1 MPAAPSTRWLAT
13 PLSRRL
19 YLIFMLIRYA
29 KLAVLALAGSL
40 LGQPRPASAQ
50 TVTGPRGEVFARRI
64 VARQLSDPWEV
75 TYGPDNYLWLTEAKG
90 YRVSRLDPTT
100 GAKTVVLD
108 LSPERQFPRYDQ
120 VPDQLD
126 GGKPW
131 PQGGLMG
138 LALHP
143 QLLQG
148 QPYVYLAYLYR
159 FAGAGE
165 PGKGGAPNYGGY
177 FFTTRL
183 VRYEYQPQAQTLRNP
198 VVLCDTLP
206 GSSDHNGG
214 RLLIAPVGGR
224 DYLFYGIGDLGAGQF
239 DNGGR
244 PNHAQQ
250 PSHYEGKVLRFNLTP
265 DADPGP
271 ADQWLPNDNPFA
283 TAGHQTAVWTS
294 GNRNPQG
301 LAYAVVGSAGHLY
314 ESEHGPFSDDE
325 INMLEPGKNY
335 GHPLVIGYND
345 NNYNGLAAGVS
356 DHATLPGVWQTAYPF
371 IGSENANATAIGAAT
386 YRDPIKT
393 LYPNANQFLNEL
405 FAKTKAHDPHAPEWP
420 SEAPSSLAVYTAA
433 AIPGWQ
439 NSLLLPTLKHG
450 KLIRLQLNAAGTGVT
465 GDTLTYFKAPVRYRD
480 LALAPDGRH
489 IYLATDSASVTSGP
503 SKEDPKST
511 SCKGCILE
519 FTYQRGGQ
527 PAPAAVPAGAASPA
541 ERRRVAAPGR
551 AAGK

>member
-1 MPAAPSTRWLAT
+1 MPKLFTLIALGGVLLSARWQPAT
-13 PLSRRL
+13 
-19 YLIFMLIRYA
+19 
-29 KLAVLALAGSL
+29 
-40 LGQPRPASAQ
+40 AQ
-50 TVTGPRGEVFARRI
+50 TTTGPRGETFVRRV
-64 VARQLSDPWEV
+64 VARQLSDPWEI

-90 YRVSRLDPTT
+90 YRVSRLDPAT
-100 GAKTVVLD
+100 GTKTVLLD
-108 LSPERQFPRYDQ
+108 LSQARNFPRYDKT
-120 VPDQLD
+120 PDAVD

-138 LALHP
+138 MALHP
-143 QLLQG
+143 QLLHG
-148 QPYVYLAYLYR
+148 QPYVYLAYIYR
-159 FAGAGE
+159 YAGASQ

-183 VRYEYQPQAQTLRNP
+183 VRYEYQPGTQQLTNP
-198 VVLCDTLP
+198 VTVCDTLP

-214 RLLIAPVGGR
+214 RLAIAPVDGK
-224 DYLFYGIGDLGAGQF
+224 DYLFYSIGDLGAGQF

-250 PSHYEGKVLRFNLTP
+250 ASHYEGKILRFNLTP
-265 DADPGP
+265 DTDAQP

-283 TAGHQTAVWTS
+283 AASHQSAVWST
-294 GNRNPQG
+294 GHRNPQG
-301 LAYAVVGSAGHLY
+301 LAYAVVGGTGHLY

-325 INMLEPGKNY
+325 INLIERGKNY

-345 NNYNGLAAGVS
+345 GNYDGLAAGVS
-356 DHATLPGVWQTAYPF
+356 DRTTLPGAWHTSYPF
-371 IGSENANATAIGAAT
+371 ITSERANAAAIGPAT
-386 YRDPIKT
+386 YRDPLKT
-393 LYPNANQFLNEL
+393 LYPNSNAFLTGL
-405 FAKTKAHDPHAPEWP
+405 FEKTRAHAADAPEWS

-450 KLIRLQLNAAGTGVT
+450 KLIRLGLNPAGTRVV
-465 GDTLTYFKAPVRYRD
+465 GDTLTYFKASVRYRD
-480 LALAPDGRH
+480 VALSPDGRR

-519 FTYQRGGQ
+519 FTYQPASPGPGGTT
-527 PAPAAVPAGAASPA
+527 PPAAPARRAGSATTPP
-541 ERRRVAAPGR
+541 RRRPASAGR
-551 AAGK
+551 TATP

>member
-1 MPAAPSTRWLAT
+1 
-13 PLSRRL
+13 
-19 YLIFMLIRYA
+19 MLHDGKRV
-29 KLAVLALAGSL
+29 LLALAGCSL
-40 LGQPRPASAQ
+40 FFFRPALAQ
-50 TVTGPRGEVFARRI
+50 TVTGAKGEVFTQRV
-64 VARQLSDPWEV
+64 VARQLSDPWAV
-75 TYGPDNYLWLTEAKG
+75 SYGPDGYLWLTEAKG
-90 YRVSRLDPTT
+90 YRVSRLDPVT
-100 GAKTVVLD
+100 GARTVLLD
-108 LSPERQFPRYDQ
+108 LSHERQFPRYDK
-120 VPDQLD
+120 VPDQVD

-159 FAGAGE
+159 FAGANQ

-183 VRYEYQPQAQTLRNP
+183 VRYEYQMQSQKLINP
-198 VVLCDTLP
+198 VVLCDTIP

-214 RLLIAPVGGR
+214 RLLIAPVAGQN
-224 DYLFYGIGDLGAGQF
+224 YLFYSIGDLGAGQF

-250 PSHYEGKVLRFNLTP
+250 PTHYEGKVLRFNLVP
-265 DADPGP
+265 DADANP

-283 TAGHQTAVWTS
+283 TAGHQSAVWTY
-294 GNRNPQG
+294 GHRNPQG
-301 LAYAVVGSAGHLY
+301 LAYAVVGGVGRLY

-325 INMLEPGKNY
+325 VNVLERSKNY
-335 GHPLVIGYND
+335 GHPLIIGYND
-345 NNYNGLAAGVS
+345 GNYNGLAAGVS
-356 DHATLPGVWQTAYPF
+356 DRTTLPGRWHTAYPL
-371 IGSENANATAIGAAT
+371 IGSESANAAAIGAAT

-393 LYPNANQFLNEL
+393 LYPNSNAFLRDL
-405 FAKTKAHDPHAPEWP
+405 FAQTSTTGHGPEWP

-450 KLIRLQLNAAGTGVT
+450 KLLRLQLTAAGTGVT

-480 LALAPDGRH
+480 VALSPDGTRL
-489 IYLATDSASVTSGP
+489 YLATDSATVSSGP
-503 SKEDPKST
+503 SKEDPKGT

-519 FTYQRGGQ
+519 FTYQRGSQ
-527 PAPAAVPAGAASPA
+527 PASPTKATAAPA
-541 ERRRVAAPGR
+541 EAAKRRRTPTQQR
-551 AAGK
+551 TQH